1 MAPVIANVHI
11 RNCDHF
17 SPSGISAVISSDRRA
32 IAVFATLVV
41 SLLLVMSRGGTEKA
55 VAYRSSS
62 APYLIRLTGE
72 KMAWHVRYAGS
83 DECLD
88 TADDILSEHDLHL
101 PAERQVKVLL
111 TSRDLLYT
119 IAIQR
124 HQIHEI
130 AVPEVEFAL
139 NLPVDAPGEYR
150 FRGDQMCGF
159 QHEQLFGRIVVHK
172 PSEFD
177 NWIAQQSGHR

>member
-1 MAPVIANVHI
+1 MAPIGTNVHSQK
-11 RNCDHF
+11 CDRCTHR
-17 SPSGISAVISSDRRA
+17 GIGAVRSAGRRA
-32 IAVFATLVV
+32 IAVFATLIV

-55 VAYRSSS
+55 VADRSSN
-62 APYLIRLTGE
+62 APYLVRLTGE
-72 KMAWHVRYAGS
+72 KMEWHVRHAGS

-101 PAERQVKVLL
+101 PADRQVKVLL

-119 IAIQR
+119 IAIPR

-139 NLPVDAPGEYR
+139 NLPVDVPGEYR

-159 QHEQLFGRIVVHK
+159 QHERLFGRIVVHK

-177 NWIAQQSGHR
+177 NWIARQSGRR